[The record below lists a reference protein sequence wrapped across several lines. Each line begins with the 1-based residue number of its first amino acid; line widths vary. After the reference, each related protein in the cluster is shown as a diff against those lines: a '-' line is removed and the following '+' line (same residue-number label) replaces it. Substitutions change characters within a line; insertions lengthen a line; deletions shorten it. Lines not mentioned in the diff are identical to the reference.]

1 MGFEGGFASL
11 EDRFGFFDLGL
22 GLGLGFGVG
31 WE

>member
-1 MGFEGGFASL
+1 MGFEGGFAGL

-22 GLGLGFGVG
+22 GLGFGVG